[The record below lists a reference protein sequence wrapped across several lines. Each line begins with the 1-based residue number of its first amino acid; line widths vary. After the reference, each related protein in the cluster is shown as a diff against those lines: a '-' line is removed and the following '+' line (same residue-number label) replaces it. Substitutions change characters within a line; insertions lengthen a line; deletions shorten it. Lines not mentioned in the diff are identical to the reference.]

1 MRYRMRVTLLA
12 LGTVFGFASGF
23 ASLACHHHRH
33 DRRAAFE
40 QHVSRLCADAAIEAH
55 HRGYR

>member
-1 MRYRMRVTLLA
+1 MRYRLRVTLLA

-23 ASLACHHHRH
+23 ASLACHHHR
-33 DRRAAFE
+33 RAAFE
-40 QHVSRLCADAAIEAH
+40 QHVSRLCAGAAIESH

>member
-1 MRYRMRVTLLA
+1 MRYRMRVALLT

-23 ASLACHHHRH
+23 ASLACHHHRQ

-40 QHVSRLCADAAIEAH
+40 RHVARLCSDAAIESH
-55 HRGYR
+55 QRGYR